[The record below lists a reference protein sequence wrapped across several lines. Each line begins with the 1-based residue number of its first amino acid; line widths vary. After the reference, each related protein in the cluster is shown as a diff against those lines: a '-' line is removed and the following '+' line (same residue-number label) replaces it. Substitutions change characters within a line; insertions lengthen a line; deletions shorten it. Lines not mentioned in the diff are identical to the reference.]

1 MNGKGQGRRRSLAYL
16 PGGESLEGR
25 RLLTVLSLSKVISP
39 LEVNPIAQPARH
51 PNTPVMPFATPTT
64 KATFIDPTVTINNGN
79 SVVISYQ
86 SYVAPFVKL
95 DGSRGGAIKIGIGS
109 AVLDNA
115 RLIAN
120 PSHLYKAPQLL
131 VGNNVAIGPG
141 ALVIGP
147 SVIGSYAD
155 NAAPTAVGAR
165 AVIDDAILQPGAIVS
180 PLARV
185 GPGVTVPTGYR
196 VLPGANVTNNAEASN
211 PQLGMVVSVTS
222 SDVTALK
229 KLLTDAQGLAAGYTR
244 LYQGNSDT
252 GFNIGGNPTIGGVYN
267 GYLPNVEGASPSPG
281 PSYVGGTKSLLPAFQ
296 TPRNGPI
303 GARLYNYPGRVIGD
317 VTFSQRAWQVA
328 THLGRANSIRADVGQ
343 PIVIGS
349 IAKTGPYVTIT
360 SPVGGMMA
368 IGQSFRAGGGAVLM
382 GSPGVNMVLGDHVS
396 IGSHAVVQAS
406 SLGSGSTV
414 GDGAYLLDSTFPA
427 GTAIPAGAIYINNTF
442 EGSVQS

>member
-25 RLLTVLSLSKVISP
+25 RLLTVISLSKVISP
-39 LEVNPIAQPARH
+39 LEANPIAQPARP
-51 PNTPVMPFATPTT
+51 PNTPVMPFATPTK
-64 KATFIDPTVTINNGN
+64 KATFIDPTVTIDNGN

-86 SYVAPFVKL
+86 SYIAPYAKL
-95 DGSRGGAIKIGIGS
+95 DGSRGGAIKVGIGS
-109 AVLDNA
+109 TVLDNA

-120 PSHLYKAPQLL
+120 PNHAYKAPQLL
-131 VGNNVAIGPG
+131 VGNSVAIGPG

-155 NAAPTAVGAR
+155 NAAPTSIGAR
-165 AVIDDAILQPGAIVS
+165 AVIDDAIVQPGAIIS

-211 PQLGMVVSVTS
+211 PQLGMVVPVTS
-222 SDVTALK
+222 SDVAAIK
-229 KLLTDAQGLAAGYTR
+229 MLLTDAQGLAAGYTR
-244 LYQGNSDT
+244 LYQGNSAT
-252 GFNIGGNPTIGGVYN
+252 GPNLGGNPAIGGVYN

-281 PSYVGGTKSLLPAFQ
+281 PSYVGGTKSLAPAFQ
-296 TPRNGPI
+296 TPKFGPI
-303 GARLYNYPGRVIGD
+303 GAVLYNYPGRVIGD
-317 VTFSQRAWQVA
+317 VTFDQRAWQVA

-360 SPVGGMMA
+360 SPVGGAMA
-368 IGQSFRAGGGAVLM
+368 IGQDFRAGGGAVLM
-382 GSPGVNMVLGDHVS
+382 GSPGVDMVLGDDVS

-406 SLGSGSTV
+406 SLGSGTTV
-414 GDGAYLLDSTFPA
+414 GAGAYLLNSTFPA
-427 GTAIPAGAIYINNTF
+427 GSVIPAGAIYINNKF